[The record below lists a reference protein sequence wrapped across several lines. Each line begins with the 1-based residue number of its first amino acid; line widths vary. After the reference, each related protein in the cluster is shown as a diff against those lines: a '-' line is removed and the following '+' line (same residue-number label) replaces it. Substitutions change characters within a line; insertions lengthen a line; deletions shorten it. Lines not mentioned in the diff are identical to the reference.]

1 MKNQKKSSDILAAI
15 KMGELTLLDAM
26 IFQEVIARNNKN
38 IPTLANSIAKTP
50 SKTSFADA
58 WEQILVIDYQPIFD
72 IAYKLIN
79 AIPSSPNVEE
89 ALKILANEAQRIA
102 SSRALLRH
110 DLMGRIYHLLLM
122 RDIAKYQATYYTSVP
137 SAYILARFALNAPN
151 DNWSTDWADTS
162 SIANFRAA
170 DLACGSGTLLSAAY
184 TAILDKHVTEAA
196 RQDADASPQELHQV
210 LLEHVFTG
218 FDVLGFAAHLTAV
231 TLALHN
237 PTALFS
243 TTGIYALP
251 LTGKGDKPRLGSIDL
266 LQGKDLIPSISL
278 TGEIITPEKKGI
290 AVTEQTHV
298 SVSEQDLI
306 IMNPPFTRSVVGN
319 LLFGAK
325 PESERKILQPH
336 LQKILKNNNMSG
348 IGQAGLGAVF
358 FLVADRQLRQ
368 GGRLAFV
375 IPRSLMSGVSWRK
388 IRELLSDNYVVEL
401 LVTSHQPPNNWNFSE
416 NTDLS
421 EILVVARKR
430 TDTEEEAIS
439 RAIIANL
446 WRKPTNEMESIIIA
460 EKLVELNKTLLSHTR
475 AYDLLESGN
484 AASYQLMLGEKQIGE
499 AYAIT
504 AELLSDHADNW
515 GQLAPFAQ
523 GALNKLAYRFTTT
536 GKLTL
541 FGLSLPLRP
550 FKEMAN
556 MIGPDISQVR
566 QTFSVSKVA
575 TTYRALWNHE
585 SEKMQTISAVT
596 NAYLTPTPGKA
607 NLAQKLWDNGSG
619 HVMVANR
626 LWLKTHRVAAVYLDK
641 PGLGSMWWPATM
653 KNFTK
658 ITTDELNKIEVLWLN
673 STFGLLGIL
682 SLRQDTRGA
691 FIQTKKEALEAV
703 PILNAESLTKKQ
715 IGELLDLYFA
725 LSTKEIPA
733 FPIQF
738 EEAAKK
744 QGWRYELD
752 KRLVEIIV
760 GETKDLTP
768 LYEMLARE
776 PIICLKPLA

>member
-26 IFQEVIARNNKN
+26 IFQEVIARSDKE
-38 IPTLANSIAKTP
+38 IPTIATSLAKMP
-50 SKTSFADA
+50 YKTSFADA
-58 WEQILVIDYQPIFD
+58 WQQILGKDYEPIFV

-89 ALKILANEAQRIA
+89 ALKILANEAQKIA

-122 RDIAKYQATYYTSVP
+122 RDIAKYHATYYTSVP
-137 SAYILARFALNAPN
+137 SAYVLARFALNAPN
-151 DNWSTDWADTS
+151 DSWSTNWADTS
-162 SIANFRAA
+162 SIASFRAA

-196 RQDADASPQELHQV
+196 KQDEDATPQELHQV
-210 LLEHVFTG
+210 LLEQVFTG
-218 FDVLGFAAHLTAV
+218 FDVLSFASHLTAV

-237 PTALFS
+237 PTALFN
-243 TTGIYALP
+243 TTSIYALP

-266 LQGKDLIPSISL
+266 LQGKELIPSISL

-290 AVTEQTHV
+290 TATKQTQV

-336 LQKILKNNNMSG
+336 LQKILKKNNMSG

-358 FLVADRQLRQ
+358 FLVADRQLKP

-388 IRELLSDNYVVEL
+388 IRELLSDNYIVEL

-430 TDTEEEAIS
+430 LDTEEADG

-460 EKLVELNKTLLSHTR
+460 EKLVELNKTLLSGTS
-475 AYDLLESGN
+475 AYDMLESGN
-484 AASYQLMLGEKQIGE
+484 AASYQLMLGEGQIGE
-499 AYAIT
+499 AYSVT
-504 AELLSDHADNW
+504 GELLSDHTDNW
-515 GQLAPFAQ
+515 GKLAPFAQ
-523 GALNKLAYRFTTT
+523 SVLNKLAYRFINT
-536 GKLTL
+536 GKILNL
-541 FGLSLPLRP
+541 ALPLRP
-550 FKEMAN
+550 FNEMSN

-566 QTFSVSKVA
+566 QTFGVSKVA

-585 SEKMQTISAVT
+585 SEEMKTMSASS
-596 NAYLTPTPGKA
+596 NSYLTPKPGKGE
-607 NLAQKLWDNGSG
+607 LAQKLWDSGSG
-619 HVMVANR
+619 QIMVANR
-626 LWLKTHRVAAVYLDK
+626 LWLKTHKLAAVYLDK
-641 PGLGSMWWPATM
+641 PALGSMWWPAGM
-653 KNFTK
+653 KDLAKATK
-658 ITTDELNKIEVLWLN
+658 EELNKIEVLWLN

-691 FIQTKKEALEAV
+691 FIQTKKEALESV
-703 PILNAESLTKKQ
+703 PILNAKSLTKKQ
-715 IGELLDLYFA
+715 IDELLVLYSG

-733 FPIQF
+733 FPVQF

-752 KRLVEIIV
+752 KRLVEIII

-776 PIICLKPLA
+776 PIICLKPLV